1 MHACCRIPVRIRR
14 DRTERRLETC
24 SSVPAVSCRLR
35 PCPAD
40 SAMGRRRGH
49 VCGHDLLAERP
60 VPAGAR
66 ICKRTGGVPG
76 VYMAERCAPG
86 GGIEP
91 PWART
96 RRSLRP
102 LPFHLDKSGAGGAHC
117 RRTCLPGVFRSVP
130 HRPPAVRGTLA
141 DFKASA
147 WDAPTGGVYG
157 RRPTGRREVWEQSIY
172 PIQDIMVLQLHTGT
186 VE

>member
-66 ICKRTGGVPG
+66 ICKRTGGVRCLYGRTVRPG
-76 VYMAERCAPG
+76 WG
-86 GGIEP
+86 N
-91 PWART
+91 RT
-96 RRSLRP
+96 PVGSHPAVFKTAAIPFRQIRRWWRP
-102 LPFHLDKSGAGGAHC
+102 LPPNLSA
-117 RRTCLPGVFRSVP
+117 RRVSICT
-130 HRPPAVRGTLA
+130 PPASG
-141 DFKASA
+141 SA
-147 WDAPTGGVYG
+147 WDFGGFQGFGMG
-157 RRPTGRREVWEQSIY
+157 RPHRGRLWTSANRPT
-172 PIQDIMVLQLHTGT
+172 
-186 VE
+186 